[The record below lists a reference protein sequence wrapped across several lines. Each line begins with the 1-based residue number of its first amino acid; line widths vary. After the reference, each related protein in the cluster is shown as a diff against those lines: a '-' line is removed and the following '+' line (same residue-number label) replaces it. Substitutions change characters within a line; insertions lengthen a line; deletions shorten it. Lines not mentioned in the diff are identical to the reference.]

1 MSAWRW
7 LWRRRAIERDLE
19 DEIRGHLRMAIEERV
34 GRGEDPEAARLA
46 AMKEFGNVLQTVER
60 TRHVWRGG
68 VVAGMA
74 DLWQDARFG
83 VRMLI
88 KNPGFSLTVIAV
100 LALGIAGNVTVF
112 TMFKGLALDPLPG
125 VERSSQLAV
134 VLNRTPAGRVISV
147 SIPDFRY
154 LRQHTQ
160 SFVDLTASAML
171 FTTVGRGAESERVA
185 AELVAGNYFEAFG
198 VGAQAGRTL
207 LPSDDVVP
215 GGHPVVVISDA
226 LWRTRFGGSP
236 DAIGQ
241 TLHLNGRPFTIVG
254 VADREFNGSI
264 VSIGIDVFIPLMMQP
279 QLTPPSRLESRGVM
293 MLNTLGH
300 LRPGVSLEAAGAE
313 IRVLT
318 EQLDADNPVANTNH
332 RATVVPIWQS
342 PHGAQT
348 YWLPAIM
355 TLGGMGL
362 LILLV
367 VCANVANL
375 VLVRGVGRRGEL
387 AVRLALGASRGRIL
401 RLLFVENLALAV
413 PGAVAGAAIAGV
425 ILPSMLARAASVA
438 PSRTHLD
445 LSIDGYV
452 MMFALALAAGCAVVF
467 GFVPALRTSRVTL
480 TQLMSD
486 ISPRLASRHRLRS
499 ALVISQIAASLV
511 LLVGAALVLRS
522 YQSARGADGGFD
534 AAGVTAL
541 SIDLAAGGYDEAR
554 GRVLID
560 RLLDALRAEPGITGV
575 SLASQVPLS
584 LVDGP
589 TRAVVVEGYA
599 PREDDDMSFLYNV
612 VSADYFQTLRVP
624 IVTGREFART
634 DDAAATPVAI
644 VNHTLATRMWGSAEA
659 AIGKRLRSG
668 GDWRIIV
675 GVAED
680 LKYSRLTEP
689 ARPYWYLPLRQSY
702 TPQFTIHARAEG
714 DARAA
719 LQQVR
724 DRVRA
729 IDPLLPIARSLT
741 LAEQARQALS
751 VYQMAAGALMMFGI
765 MTILLAA
772 IGIYGLIAYTV
783 KQSTQE
789 IGIRM
794 AVGASRRD
802 VAWTFVRRG
811 TTLAAIGAVIGLALA
826 AAASRAIGSL
836 LYGVGPRD
844 LFSFGGGLAV
854 VMLIAVVASVVPAWR
869 AAMTDPLSALRH
881 H

>member
-7 LWRRRAIERDLE
+7 LFRRRAINRDLD
-19 DEIRGHLRMAIEERV
+19 DEIQGHLRMAIAEREAA
-34 GRGEDPEAARLA
+34 GEDPETARLA
-46 AMKEFGNVLQTVER
+46 AMKDFGNVLRTVET
-60 TRHVWRGG
+60 TREVWRGRTVG
-68 VVAGMA
+68 VAL
-74 DLWQDARFG
+74 DLWQDVRFG
-83 VRMLI
+83 LRMLI

-125 VERSSQLAV
+125 VDRSSQLAV

-154 LRQHTQ
+154 LRRHAQ
-160 SFVDLTASAML
+160 SFDNLTASAML
-171 FTTVGRGAESERVA
+171 FTTVGRGTESERVA

-198 VGAQAGRTL
+198 VGAQVGRTL
-207 LPSDDVVP
+207 LASDDVVP

-226 LWRTRFGGSP
+226 LWRTRFGGSA
-236 DAIGQ
+236 DVVGR
-241 TLHLNGRPFTIVG
+241 TLHLNGQPFTIVG

-279 QLTPPSRLESRGVM
+279 LLSPPSRLDSRGVM

-300 LRPGVSLEAAGAE
+300 LRPGVSLEAAAAE

-348 YWLPAIM
+348 YWLPAIV

-362 LILLV
+362 LILLI

-375 VLVRGVGRRGEL
+375 VLVRGLGRRGEL

-401 RLLFVENLALAV
+401 RLLFVENLALAIA
-413 PGAVAGAAIAGV
+413 GAVAGAAMASV
-425 ILPSMLARAASVA
+425 ILPWMLARAASVA

-452 MMFALALAAGCAVVF
+452 MMFALVLAAGCAVVF

-480 TQLMSD
+480 TQLMND

-511 LLVGAALVLRS
+511 LLIGAGLVLRS

-534 AAGVTAL
+534 ATGVTAL
-541 SIDLAAGGYDEAR
+541 SIDLAAGGYDEVR

-560 RLLDALRAEPGITGV
+560 RLLEALRSEAAITSA
-575 SLASQVPLS
+575 SLATQVPLS

-589 TRAVVVEGYA
+589 TRAVIIEGYA
-599 PREDDDMSFLYNV
+599 PREDDDMSFLYNI
-612 VSADYFQTLRVP
+612 VSADYFKTLRVP
-624 IVTGREFART
+624 MVAGREFAPT
-634 DDAAATPVAI
+634 DDAAATPVAV
-644 VNHTLATRMWGSAEA
+644 VNHTLAKRMWGSAEA
-659 AIGKRLRSG
+659 AVGKRLRSG
-668 GDWRIIV
+668 GDWRLIV

-680 LKYSRLTEP
+680 LKYARLTEP
-689 ARPYWYLPLRQSY
+689 ARPYWYLPLHQSY
-702 TPQFTIHARAEG
+702 APQLTIHARSEG
-714 DARAA
+714 DARDA
-719 LQQVR
+719 LQQAR

-772 IGIYGLIAYTV
+772 IGIYGLVSFTV
-783 KQSTQE
+783 KQGTQE
-789 IGIRM
+789 IGIRI
-794 AVGASRRD
+794 AIGASRRD

-811 TTLAAIGAVIGLALA
+811 TMLAAAGAAIGLAISIGL
-826 AAASRAIGSL
+826 SGAIRSL

-844 LFSFGGGLAV
+844 LLSFGGGIAI
-854 VMLIAVVASVVPAWR
+854 VMIVALFASFVPAWR
-869 AAMTDPLSALRH
+869 AAMIDPLAALRH
-881 H
+881 R